1 MTRRFKL
8 SSKKYKTKYIPPTK
22 EEKEFDYNVCKKV
35 FCNPNCDGFEFNGDK
50 KQRRIFK
57 KGIKNGFSKT
67 YGSEREHMFKGKE
80 HYLDVS
86 IMRHTPNNLC
96 RKL

>member
-1 MTRRFKL
+1 MTWRFKL

-67 YGSEREHMFKGKE
+67 YGSEREHMFKGKGA
-80 HYLDVS
+80 LSGCV
-86 IMRHTPNNLC
+86 NNEAYTE
-96 RKL
+96 